1 MAVLTTWL
9 GLHFGLVVTHRKNH
23 SYRLKHWTALSTV
36 FFALGW
42 VISPFWGMNKQVPSH
57 TTLRAALILL
67 QHFPSSSLR
76 LLNLTADADLL
87 LVRAWLAVLPAAL
100 HVVLA
105 VVALVSLLHG
115 GLVRLP
121 ADRDVHHLRL
131 PAVPEAWDL
140 CTCAAL
146 AGTRYDTTM
155 RVELIGH
162 FQPCM
167 TDIYLPI

>member
-1 MAVLTTWL
+1 MWL
-9 GLHFGLVVTHRKNH
+9 
-23 SYRLKHWTALSTV
+23 
-36 FFALGW
+36 
-42 VISPFWGMNKQVPSH
+42 
-57 TTLRAALILL
+57 
-67 QHFPSSSLR
+67 
-76 LLNLTADADLL
+76 
-87 LVRAWLAVLPAAL
+87 
-100 HVVLA
+100 LA

-131 PAVPEAWDL
+131 PAVPKAWDL

-167 TDIYLPI
+167 TEIYLPI